1 MAQER
6 PFKRFPLHEPRPAGA
21 ETPLQG
27 LRVVDFTHF
36 VAGPFCTM
44 MLGDLGADVIKIEGV
59 RGDDFRHY
67 PPAEP
72 DLGGEGAPFL
82 WTNRNKRSITLNLKS
97 DAGLS
102 VARALVAQADI
113 VVENFSTGVMER
125 LGLGYDVLSRDR
137 PELIYCSVSAYGRTG
152 AFADRLGFDPVIQA
166 ESGFISMNGYADR
179 DGVRAQSII
188 MDTST
193 GIMACNA
200 VLAAVVARDRT
211 GKGQRVD
218 LSLYDT
224 AMSMIGFATMQYLL
238 SGVVPKRNGNTSNDT
253 SPTGVFHAKDTPF
266 YISCSSTTIF
276 QRLFRAIGR
285 PDVAEDPDFQDRGGR
300 LRRREELFAIL
311 DAAFAQEVWAHWGPL
326 LREAG
331 VAAGEVRSLPD
342 ALNSDVTRESGLVTR
357 IPHPTAG
364 EIPNLALP
372 FHFSETPVAD
382 PVAAPS
388 IGQHSREVLEEVLGF
403 SDEDIAALSDAG
415 AFGAR
420 PMPARRPEAD
430 ARETVKATA

>member
-1 MAQER
+1 MTQER
-6 PFKRFPLHEPRPAGA
+6 PFKRFPAHEPRPTAA

-44 MLGDLGADVIKIEGV
+44 MLADLGADVIKIENA

-82 WTNRNKRSITLNLKS
+82 WTNRNKRSLVLNLKS

-102 VARALVAQADI
+102 VAKSLVEQADI

-125 LGLGYDVLSRDR
+125 LGLGYDVLSQANSG
-137 PELIYCSVSAYGRTG
+137 LIYCSVSAYGRTG

-179 DGVRAQSII
+179 DGVRAQSIV

-193 GIMACNA
+193 GMMACNA
-200 VLAAVVARDRT
+200 VLAAVIARNRT

-224 AMSMIGFATMQYLL
+224 AISMIGFATLQYLM
-238 SGVVPKRNGNTSNDT
+238 SGVVPQRNGNTSNDT

-266 YISCSSTTIF
+266 YISCSSTAIF

-285 PDVAEDPDFQDRGGR
+285 PDVAEDPELQDRGGR
-300 LRRREELFAIL
+300 LRRREELFEIL
-311 DAAFAQEVWAHWGPL
+311 DAAFAQNVWAHWGPI

-331 VAAGEVRSLPD
+331 VAAGEVRTLPA
-342 ALNSDVTRESGLVTR
+342 ALESDVTRESGLVTR

-364 EIPNLALP
+364 EIPNVALP
-372 FHFSETPVAD
+372 FHFSATPVAD
-382 PVAAPS
+382 PVAAPA
-388 IGQHSREVLEEVLGF
+388 IGQHLVEILEEVLGIGT
-403 SDEDIAALSDAG
+403 EEITALKEAG
-415 AFGAR
+415 AFGSFPLALS
-420 PMPARRPEAD
+420 
-430 ARETVKATA
+430 KATTAARAAG

>member
-6 PFKRFPLHEPRPAGA
+6 PFKRFPPHKPRPAGA

-97 DAGLS
+97 EAGLS
-102 VARALVAQADI
+102 VARALIAQADI

-238 SGVVPKRNGNTSNDT
+238 SGVVPQRNGNTSNDT

-266 YISCSSTTIF
+266 YISCSSTAIF

-285 PDVAEDPDFQDRGGR
+285 PDVAEDPDLQDRGGR

-372 FHFSETPVAD
+372 FHFSATPVAD

-388 IGQHSREVLEEVLGF
+388 IGQHSREVLEDVLGF
-403 SDEDIAALSDAG
+403 SAKNIAALSEAG
-415 AFGAR
+415 AFGALS
-420 PMPARRPEAD
+420 AQRPEAD
-430 ARETVKATA
+430 ARETVIATA